1 MTDQI
6 AQNTTVAAVV
16 VTYNRCELLRE
27 CLQALLAQRHPLT
40 KIFVVD
46 NASTDGTGGM
56 LAGEFA
62 GLIELLRLPSNQGGA
77 GGFHAGMKHAHTSG
91 QFTWLWLLD
100 DDTIVQRDSLERL
113 LHAAQRLGEAG
124 DPPMLLASKVVWAD
138 GSLHAMNQCFV
149 KYADNARAVVAAER
163 ATLSVR
169 TASFVSLLVRRTAV
183 EQYGLPFADY
193 FIWGDDM
200 EYTARILRREFGVL
214 VPDSRVLHKTAT
226 NHTALDAAPG
236 KFYYH
241 VRNSLWMLTRS
252 NAWPAKEKLMLFA
265 KLVAFA
271 ASYLQRAR
279 FSRESVSAVARGIKD
294 AALTRPG
301 E

>member
-1 MTDQI
+1 MTSDI
-6 AQNTTVAAVV
+6 AEDTPVCAVV

-27 CLQALLAQRHPLT
+27 CLDALLAQRQPVT
-40 KIFVVD
+40 RIVVVD
-46 NASTDGTGGM
+46 NASTDGTDAM
-56 LAGEFA
+56 LAAEFA
-62 GLIELLRLPSNQGGA
+62 DRIELLRLPSNEGGA
-77 GGFHAGMKHAHTSG
+77 GGFHAGMKHAQTLSE
-91 QFTWLWLLD
+91 FAWLWLLD
-100 DDTIVQRDSLERL
+100 DDTIVEGDSLERL
-113 LHAAQRLGEAG
+113 LDAAQRLREAG
-124 DPPMLLASKVVWAD
+124 DPPMLLASKVVWTD

-149 KYADNARAVVAAER
+149 KYADNVRAVVAAER
-163 ATLSVR
+163 ATLSLR
-169 TASFVSLLVRRTAV
+169 TASFVSVLVKRAAV

-252 NAWPAKEKLMLFA
+252 DAWSGQERFKLFVMLVLFT
-265 KLVAFA
+265 LRYLRRTNFA
-271 ASYLQRAR
+271 AASLGAI
-279 FSRESVSAVARGIKD
+279 ARGVVDGI
-294 AALTRPG
+294 ARAPRR
-301 E
+301 

>member
-1 MTDQI
+1 MTADTVE
-6 AQNTTVAAVV
+6 NTSIYAVV

-27 CLQALLAQRHPLT
+27 CLHALFAQSHPVT
-40 KIFVVD
+40 RIAVVD
-46 NASTDGTGGM
+46 NASTDGTDAM
-56 LAGEFA
+56 LAAEFA
-62 GLIELLRLPSNQGGA
+62 GRIELLRLPSNQGGA
-77 GGFHAGMKHAHTSG
+77 GGFHAGMKHAQTAG
-91 QFTWLWLLD
+91 QFAWLWLLD

-113 LHAAQRLGEAG
+113 LLAEHRLGEAG
-124 DPPMLLASKVVWAD
+124 DPPMLLASKVAWTD

-200 EYTARILRREFGVL
+200 EYTARILRTEFGVL

-252 NAWPAKEKLMLFA
+252 SAWSAKEKLMLFA

-271 ASYLQRAR
+271 GSYLQRAR
-279 FSRESVSAVARGIKD
+279 FSRDSVSAVARGIKD
-294 AALTRPG
+294 AALTRPR